1 MQKNDRATTEILD
14 ALSVIQLISEG
25 NVHDAGH
32 TMLELSASVSS
43 RIKDLVALRPR
54 ILKLAGQQALQQERL
69 RCVMALWQ
77 PLVTGKLF
85 DVDVVG
91 NFLMV
96 LEHEEEYQEKHR
108 LLTRLIKWIEE
119 EAKRDRERWSDDLRK
134 LILAHAHCLVADC

>member
-1 MQKNDRATTEILD
+1 M
-14 ALSVIQLISEG
+14 
-25 NVHDAGH
+25 HDAGH

-43 RIKDLVALRPR
+43 RIKDIVALRPR
-54 ILKLAGQQALQQERL
+54 ILKLAGQQVRQQERL

-85 DVDVVG
+85 DVDVAG

-134 LILAHAHCLVADC
+134 LSLAHAHCLVADC